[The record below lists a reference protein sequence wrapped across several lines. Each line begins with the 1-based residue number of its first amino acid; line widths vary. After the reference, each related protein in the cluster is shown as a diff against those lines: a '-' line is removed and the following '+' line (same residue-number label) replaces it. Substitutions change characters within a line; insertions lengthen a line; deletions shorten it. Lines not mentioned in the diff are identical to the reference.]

1 MDERSQQ
8 ILEFPQIRERL
19 AGHTAFGPSRRL
31 AEALSPSN
39 DAFLVARMLDE
50 TDQARDLVSRRPD
63 VGVGGARDIA
73 QLVMRARRG
82 GRLAGS
88 DLLEIADTLTAAGRV
103 GEALRSERQPLLH
116 ELGRSIKPLPQL
128 RARLEQS
135 IDPSG
140 ELLDSASPALAGLR
154 RAVRVAYER
163 LRSRLETIVHS
174 SDIGAALQEP
184 LVTLRNGRYVVPVRA
199 DARGRVKGIVHDQSG
214 SGQTLF
220 IEPLVVVELGN
231 TWREAQLKAQAEEE
245 RILDEL
251 SELVGNQADALD
263 ETLTA
268 LATLDFWIAR
278 ARLAGEMDAIRP
290 ETSKNDEV
298 ELLSARHPGLR
309 GRVVPTDIR
318 LGITFRA
325 LVVTGPN
332 TGGKTVT
339 LRTLGLLALMHQ
351 AGLHVPAATGSRLPV
366 FQDIFADIG
375 DEQSIAQSLS
385 TFSGHMRSI
394 VRIVQAAGVHT
405 LVLLDELGAGTDPTE
420 GSALAQALID
430 HFIAAG
436 ALVAATTHYAEL
448 KAYAHNTPQAENA
461 SVEFDIESLSPT
473 YHLRIGVPGT
483 SQAFAISER
492 LGLSPG
498 LIADARSR
506 LGRAEV
512 EFEQTLASIKEAQ
525 QVAEESLARATE
537 AEERARLARHEAE
550 EERIRARR
558 DRETA
563 KADARA
569 EAERTLA
576 DVQAEIRAARD
587 VLARASLTEAHLGE
601 SARRLDARLG
611 ALVGPEEAPGKQPEP
626 PPLVKIGTTV
636 RSRDGWQGTVT
647 AIDEAARE
655 ATLVAGQMRINVAL
669 DQLEIVAG
677 TPSEPAGGKRGA
689 LTHVFVAPTARPQVS
704 VPSNLDLRGA
714 RVEEAL
720 ELLDRYIDTASLAG
734 VPNVTV
740 IHGHGSGALR
750 DALRAQLRANPLV
763 KSWRPGDRHEGG
775 DGATIVEF

>member
-1 MDERSQQ
+1 
-8 ILEFPQIRERL
+8 
-19 AGHTAFGPSRRL
+19 
-31 AEALSPSN
+31 
-39 DAFLVARMLDE
+39 
-50 TDQARDLVSRRPD
+50 
-63 VGVGGARDIA
+63 
-73 QLVMRARRG
+73 
-82 GRLAGS
+82 
-88 DLLEIADTLTAAGRV
+88 
-103 GEALRSERQPLLH
+103 
-116 ELGRSIKPLPQL
+116 
-128 RARLEQS
+128 
-135 IDPSG
+135 
-140 ELLDSASPALAGLR
+140 
-154 RAVRVAYER
+154 
-163 LRSRLETIVHS
+163 
-174 SDIGAALQEP
+174 
-184 LVTLRNGRYVVPVRA
+184 
-199 DARGRVKGIVHDQSG
+199 
-214 SGQTLF
+214 
-220 IEPLVVVELGN
+220 
-231 TWREAQLKAQAEEE
+231 
-245 RILDEL
+245 
-251 SELVGNQADALD
+251 
-263 ETLTA
+263 
-268 LATLDFWIAR
+268 
-278 ARLAGEMDAIRP
+278 
-290 ETSKNDEV
+290 
-298 ELLSARHPGLR
+298 
-309 GRVVPTDIR
+309 
-318 LGITFRA
+318 
-325 LVVTGPN
+325 
-332 TGGKTVT
+332 
-339 LRTLGLLALMHQ
+339 
-351 AGLHVPAATGSRLPV
+351 
-366 FQDIFADIG
+366 
-375 DEQSIAQSLS
+375 
-385 TFSGHMRSI
+385 MRSI
-394 VRIVQAAGVHT
+394 VRIVEAAGVHT

-611 ALVGPEEAPGKQPEP
+611 ALVGPEEAPGKQREP
-626 PPLVKIGTTV
+626 PPLVKIGATV

-655 ATLVAGQMRINVAL
+655 ATLVAGQMRINVPL
-669 DQLEIVAG
+669 DQLEIVAD
-677 TPSEPAGGKRGA
+677 TPSEPTGGKRGA

-734 VPNVTV
+734 APNVTV

>member
-19 AGHTAFGPSRRL
+19 AGHTAFAPSRRL
-31 AEALSPSN
+31 ADALAPSSEPMV
-39 DAFLVARMLDE
+39 VARMLDE
-50 TDQARDLVSRRPD
+50 TDQARDPVARRPD
-63 VGVGGARDIA
+63 LGVGGAQDIA
-73 QLVMRARRG
+73 LHVMRARRG
-82 GRLAGS
+82 GRLSGS
-88 DLLEIADTLTAAGRV
+88 ELLAILDTLTAAARV
-103 GEALRSERQPLLH
+103 GEALRGERRALLH
-116 ELGRSIKPLPQL
+116 ELSRSIKPLPQL

-135 IDPSG
+135 IDPAG
-140 ELLDSASPALAGLR
+140 ELLDSASPALGGLR
-154 RAVRVAYER
+154 RAVRIAYER
-163 LRSRLETIVHS
+163 LRSKLETIVHQG
-174 SDIGAALQEP
+174 DIAAALQEP
-184 LVTLRNGRYVVPVRA
+184 FVTLRNGRYVVPVRA

-263 ETLTA
+263 ETLDA

-278 ARLAGEMDAIRP
+278 ARLAGEMDAIRA

-339 LRTLGLLALMHQ
+339 LRTLGLLALMNQ
-351 AGLHVPAATGSRLPV
+351 SGLHVPAATGSRLPI
-366 FQDIFADIG
+366 FTDIFADIG

-394 VRIVQAAGVHT
+394 VRIVEAAGRNT

-448 KAYAHNTPQAENA
+448 KAYAHNTPLAENA

-473 YHLRIGVPGT
+473 YHLRIGIPGT

-492 LGLSPG
+492 LGLSAG
-498 LIADARSR
+498 LIAEARSR
-506 LGRAEV
+506 LGRAQE
-512 EFEQTLASIKEAQ
+512 EFEQTLVSIKESQ
-525 QVAEESLARATE
+525 RVAEESLARATD
-537 AEERARLARHEAE
+537 AEERGRFARHEAE

-611 ALVGPEEAPGKQPEP
+611 ALVGPEQADKQ
-626 PPLVKIGTTV
+626 
-636 RSRDGWQGTVT
+636 
-647 AIDEAARE
+647 A
-655 ATLVAGQMRINVAL
+655 
-669 DQLEIVAG
+669 
-677 TPSEPAGGKRGA
+677 
-689 LTHVFVAPTARPQVS
+689 
-704 VPSNLDLRGA
+704 
-714 RVEEAL
+714 
-720 ELLDRYIDTASLAG
+720 
-734 VPNVTV
+734 
-740 IHGHGSGALR
+740 
-750 DALRAQLRANPLV
+750 
-763 KSWRPGDRHEGG
+763 
-775 DGATIVEF
+775 

>member
-251 SELVGNQADALD
+251 SELVGGQADALD

-278 ARLAGEMDAIRP
+278 ARLAGEMDGIRP

-394 VRIVQAAGVHT
+394 VRIVEAAGVHT

-626 PPLVKIGTTV
+626 PPLVKIGATV

-655 ATLVAGQMRINVAL
+655 ATLVAGQMRINVPL
-669 DQLEIVAG
+669 DQLEIVAD

-734 VPNVTV
+734 APNVTV